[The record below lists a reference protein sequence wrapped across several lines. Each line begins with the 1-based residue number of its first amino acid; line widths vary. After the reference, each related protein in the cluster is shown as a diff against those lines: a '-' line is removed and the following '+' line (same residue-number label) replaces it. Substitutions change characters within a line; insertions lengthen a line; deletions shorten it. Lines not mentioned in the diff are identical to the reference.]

1 MRSLTENFP
10 RPRKLVSFDMQK
22 IIDSVRNALEQK
34 NWYAALFVV
43 LTLPD
48 ICIVLEYGKTSG
60 KEYSQ
65 WFEHNLPQYKGF
77 LSGDDCYALRCA
89 TLHEGRDNISQQRMR
104 YVLDHFIFST
114 SNNHR
119 ILFKKAIINGGQQ
132 ESFLQLNVGR
142 FCAEIC
148 DTASQWLLG
157 MHGNKDVMDQ
167 VSELIV
173 IHEPGYVYKG
183 VVKFG

>member
-1 MRSLTENFP
+1 M
-10 RPRKLVSFDMQK
+10 
-22 IIDSVRNALEQK
+22 
-34 NWYAALFVV
+34 
-43 LTLPD
+43 
-48 ICIVLEYGKTSG
+48 
-60 KEYSQ
+60 
-65 WFEHNLPQYKGF
+65 
-77 LSGDDCYALRCA
+77 
-89 TLHEGRDNISQQRMR
+89 
-104 YVLDHFIFST
+104 
-114 SNNHR
+114 
-119 ILFKKAIINGGQQ
+119 
-132 ESFLQLNVGR
+132 GR